1 MKKLIALLLI
11 LSIALTLWGCKK
23 KEEPIN
29 ADGQPTEQVS
39 EESNSTPDETESSE
53 NKEPEKEEKKDD
65 KSENEDKNKNEEQPK
80 ADDKPNLATLVGR
93 KSSEISWKTVNFK
106 INENNITFSFNVP
119 SDWEFKDSTGH
130 TYNIIRGG
138 QTIGQVSTSKFASP
152 KETLDKTTKTLS
164 NKNATLSK
172 QISLHSIS
180 GKKEY
185 YYSYAFENGSLTNDY
200 GLYLRVKY
208 VELDSAAATTIYDS
222 GASLDPFVN
231 YEFPSISSTNGAKKV
246 LILGNS
252 FVNSSR
258 ISSFL
263 DSMFSKKGYTAAPVG
278 ISMASVATFVN
289 ETEILGHI
297 RNGDFSYVFQCGYF
311 NSASILESLEVIK
324 SACDASNTKLVVFP
338 AHNEHTLAIEIAK
351 SRYPDAIF
359 LDWKGEIDGLIK
371 KGVPDEEFCENDDVR
386 HSKALAG
393 YVGAHMIYRNMFG
406 ELPPDISGCTLTQAQ
421 VDALL
426 GNYSDTLTKG
436 KNPARPTLS
445 GEVYGIN

>member
-1 MKKLIALLLI
+1 MKKVLAILLV

-23 KEEPIN
+23 KEEPGN
-29 ADGQPTEQVS
+29 TDEQPSEQVS
-39 EESNSTPDETESSE
+39 KESNSTSDEPET
-53 NKEPEKEEKKDD
+53 PEKEEP
-65 KSENEDKNKNEEQPK
+65 EKNEEKEDEKSQNEEQSK
-80 ADDKPNLATLVGR
+80 SDDKPNLATLSCR
-93 KSSEISWKTVNFK
+93 KSSEISWKTVNFT
-106 INENNITFSFNVP
+106 ITDNNLTFTFNVP
-119 SDWEFKDSTGH
+119 SDWEFKNSTGH

-185 YYSYAFENGSLTNDY
+185 YHSYAFQNGSLTNDY
-200 GLYLRVKY
+200 FLYLRVKY
-208 VELDSAAATTIYDS
+208 VELDSAAATTLYNS
-222 GASLDPFVN
+222 GVSLDPFVN
-231 YEFPSISSTNGAKKV
+231 YEFPSISSTNGSKKV

-263 DSMFSKKGYTAAPVG
+263 DSMFAKKGYVAAPVG
-278 ISMASVATFVN
+278 ISMASVSTFVN
-289 ETEILGHI
+289 ETEILGYI

-311 NSASILESLEVIK
+311 NGSSVLEALEVIK

-338 AHNEHTLAIEIAK
+338 AHNEHTAAIELAK
-351 SRYPDAIF
+351 SRYTDAIF
-359 LDWKGEIDGLIK
+359 LDWKGEIDSLIN
-371 KGVPDEEFCENDDVR
+371 KGVPYEEFCENDDVK

-436 KNPARPTLS
+436 KNPSSPALS
-445 GEVYGIN
+445 GDVYKID